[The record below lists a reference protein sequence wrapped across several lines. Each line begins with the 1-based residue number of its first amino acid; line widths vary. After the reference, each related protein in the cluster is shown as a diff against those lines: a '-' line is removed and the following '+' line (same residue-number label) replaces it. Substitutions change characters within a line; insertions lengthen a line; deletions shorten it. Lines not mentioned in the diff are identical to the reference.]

1 MRACLPEITLLGE
14 RVRKKCG
21 VRTSAFR
28 THRAGALG
36 ALARNLQ
43 RLFEGWEWI
52 KVIKVGAFII
62 IKVEMNALI

>member
-1 MRACLPEITLLGE
+1 
-14 RVRKKCG
+14 VRKKCG